1 MVAPS
6 HEHYYWPMK
15 IGRTA
20 RWSSI
25 ALLWLTAFPRLEAQT
40 DEIQVYTGEVETPG
54 KANLTI
60 HANYTP
66 SGRTV
71 AEFPGGVVPQRSVN
85 GAFEWAY
92 GVSDWFEAGTYLP
105 VYTLTRDRKLEIDG
119 VKLRALF
126 AVPHAETRSFFY
138 GVNFEL
144 SFNAKRWDQSR
155 IAGKSA
161 RSSGRERV
169 DGM

>member
-20 RWSSI
+20 WWSSI
-25 ALLWLTAFPRLEAQT
+25 ALLWLMAFPRLRAQT

-71 AEFPGGVVPQRSVN
+71 AEFPENTRQHPQPLR
-85 GAFEWAY
+85 
-92 GVSDWFEAGTYLP
+92 
-105 VYTLTRDRKLEIDG
+105 TRGERPARLAR
-119 VKLRALF
+119 LRQAI
-126 AVPHAETRSFFY
+126 R
-138 GVNFEL
+138 
-144 SFNAKRWDQSR
+144 R
-155 IAGKSA
+155 
-161 RSSGRERV
+161 
-169 DGM
+169 

>member
-20 RWSSI
+20 WWSSI
-25 ALLWLTAFPRLEAQT
+25 ALLWLMAFPRLGAQT

-71 AEFPGGVVPQRSVN
+71 AEFPGGVVPRRSVN

-92 GVSDWFEAGTYLP
+92 GVSDWFEAGEVARAVRGASRGDEKFFL
-105 VYTLTRDRKLEIDG
+105 RRE
-119 VKLRALF
+119 LRA
-126 AVPHAETRSFFY
+126 
-138 GVNFEL
+138 EL
-144 SFNAKRWDQSR
+144 QCKALGPIAK
-155 IAGKSA
+155 
-161 RSSGRERV
+161 
-169 DGM
+169 

>member
-20 RWSSI
+20 WWSSI
-25 ALLWLTAFPRLEAQT
+25 ALLWLIAFPRLGAQT

-71 AEFPGGVVPQRSVN
+71 AEFPGGVVPRVRSTV
-85 GAFEWAY
+85 
-92 GVSDWFEAGTYLP
+92 
-105 VYTLTRDRKLEIDG
+105 
-119 VKLRALF
+119 
-126 AVPHAETRSFFY
+126 H
-138 GVNFEL
+138 
-144 SFNAKRWDQSR
+144 
-155 IAGKSA
+155 
-161 RSSGRERV
+161 SSGRNRSTTSSRWSASRASCSTSRP
-169 DGM
+169 GLGSA

>member
-1 MVAPS
+1 
-6 HEHYYWPMK
+6 MK

-71 AEFPGGVVPQRSVN
+71 AEFPGGVVPQRSVT
-85 GAFEWAY
+85 
-92 GVSDWFEAGTYLP
+92 V
-105 VYTLTRDRKLEIDG
+105 
-119 VKLRALF
+119 
-126 AVPHAETRSFFY
+126 H
-138 GVNFEL
+138 
-144 SFNAKRWDQSR
+144 
-155 IAGKSA
+155 
-161 RSSGRERV
+161 SSGRTVFQIGSRQEHIFRFTRSPAIASSRS
-169 DGM
+169 MA